1 MNNGPQT
8 IGIGL
13 IGFGTVGQGVAAL
26 LTDSQ
31 SPITAKKGLSL
42 QLRRVCD
49 VDLGRP
55 RDITIDP
62 NLMTDRLEDILEDPD
77 ITLAV
82 ELIGGTGAA
91 RTVVRKLLQAGKHVV
106 TANKALL
113 ATHGAEL
120 FQLAADAGRQIRFE
134 ASCAGGIPLVLA
146 IQNGLVA
153 NRISALK
160 GIVNGTC
167 NHILTCMYQKD
178 QSFADALADA
188 QKAGYAEA
196 DPTLDINGMDSA
208 HKLAVLSALAFGTRV
223 CLDDIYVE
231 GIDGVDQ
238 IDLNLGSELGYVMK
252 LLAIADA
259 SGQGISLRVH
269 PAFLPRRSL
278 LAQVSGAFNAV
289 SVYGHATGETLYYGM
304 GAGRMPTASAVV
316 SDLVALA
323 MSPDQPGSRMLSQ
336 WTSRKLPIMP
346 IDDIQSRYYIRV
358 TALDKPGVMARISG
372 VLGSRDISLSAI
384 LQHESEPEMP
394 VPVVI
399 MTHQAREGSVRQ
411 ALADIG
417 KLDVVS
423 EPPVCIRV
431 VEERT

>member
-1 MNNGPQT
+1 MSTDLKT
-8 IGIGL
+8 IGVGL
-13 IGFGTVGQGVAAL
+13 IGFGTVGQGVTAL

-31 SPITAKKGLSL
+31 TPITAKNGLAL

-49 VDLGRP
+49 VDLSRP
-55 RDITIDP
+55 RDVSINA
-62 NLMTDRLEDILEDPD
+62 NLMTDRFEDILEDPD

-82 ELIGGTGAA
+82 ELIGGTDAA
-91 RTVVRKLLQAGKHVV
+91 RTVVRKLLEAGKHVV

-120 FQLAADAGRQIRFE
+120 FQLAASAGRQIRFE

-153 NRISALK
+153 NSINALK

-167 NHILTCMYQKD
+167 NYILTCMYQKK
-178 QSFADALADA
+178 QSFADALAGA
-188 QKAGYAEA
+188 QRAGYAEA

-208 HKLAVLSALAFGTRV
+208 HKLAVLSSLAFGTRV
-223 CLDDIYVE
+223 CLDDIHVE

-238 IDLNLGSELGYVMK
+238 TDLNFGTELGYIMK
-252 LLAIADA
+252 LLAIAEA
-259 SGQGISLRVH
+259 SPQGISLRVH

-278 LAQVSGAFNAV
+278 LAQVSDAFNAV

-316 SDLVALA
+316 SDLVTLA
-323 MSPDQPGSRMLSQ
+323 MSPDQHRSRMLSQ
-336 WTSRKLPIMP
+336 WTSRELPIMS
-346 IDDIQSRYYIRV
+346 IDDIRSRYYIRV
-358 TALDKPGVMARISG
+358 TALDKPGVLAKISG
-372 VLGSRDISLSAI
+372 VLGTRDISLSAI
-384 LQHESEPEMP
+384 LQHESEPDMP

-399 MTHQAREGSVRQ
+399 MTHQAHEGSVRQ